1 MYQVV
6 ALYAP
11 PSHPTPRWYP
21 LSNHSAVSAA
31 FLMLTIPIFN
41 VSESYSRLE
50 TDVSE
55 WFSMPNISD
64 PAAYYTDVEIYHI
77 YLDCA
82 KVSECQRFVLSTFRF
97 VVVLV
102 CRCSDL
108 STFWFVNVFLFV
120 DVLVCRRFG
129 LSTFWFAD
137 ILVVNVSVCR
147 RFD

>member
-1 MYQVV
+1 MYQVIS
-6 ALYAP
+6 LYAP
-11 PSHPTPRWYP
+11 HPTPTPRWYP

-31 FLMLTIPIFN
+31 FLMLTISIFN

-50 TDVSE
+50 TDVRE

-102 CRCSDL
+102 CRCSGL
-108 STFWFVNVFLFV
+108 STLWFVN
-120 DVLVCRRFG
+120 VLVCRRFG
-129 LSTFWFAD
+129 LPIFWLSTFRFVD
-137 ILVVNVSVCR
+137 VLTSNRYNVPCQT
-147 RFD
+147 